1 MMFPTSSWRELEHVA
16 SERCGGGRSGTGG
29 RRVGSRAS
37 SAWLGVAIAIL
48 SAAAAGAQA
57 VDNWTSVSSGLWGTA
72 GNWSLGVPPTS
83 SNAATFNGTSGQFN
97 SITLSLSSTTGTLVF
112 SNAGGASN
120 YTFDTPGTQNTDTLT
135 ISSGITNNDA
145 GSLTFFNAT
154 TLAGT
159 QAWTNSGGALTFD
172 GKVNLGSGSTGYVL
186 TVNGAGA
193 VNIAGVVANGGTAA
207 GSLVYSGTGTL
218 TLSGANT
225 YTGGTTVGSGIVNI
239 QNNSALGTGAASVA
253 SGGTLQL
260 QGGLTN
266 VANAMTLNGTGSGSS
281 NGALESVSGANTVSG
296 AVTLGSAAEINS
308 DAGTLSITTGGI
320 TGANANL
327 TVGGAGTTSISG
339 VIATGSGTLTKT
351 GTGTLT
357 LSGANTFTG
366 ATSVNSGTLSIQS
379 NGALGTA
386 SNTAN
391 TTVAS
396 GAVLQMSNSISTTNA
411 GTLILNGTG
420 TGSGA
425 LVNVSGN
432 NTWNG
437 NVTLGSNTTIY
448 SGTAGSL
455 LTIGSASYGT
465 TLFTM
470 GANTVT
476 IAGPGNTWFNSNV
489 GVAGDTGGLIMNST
503 GTLTLYGD
511 DDFYTGATTVNSG
524 TLDLVLGPLTTG
536 YYGINGSLTI
546 GTGPSSPAAAGTV
559 IVNIQTN
566 SYANQ
571 ISPTSAVTI
580 NSDGILNVGAATST
594 GALTLNGGQ
603 VSITGG
609 IALNPTGDIT
619 SNANSA
625 HETSLISGGTLNPS
639 TGNFIVARDSTL
651 ASDLTVSSVIGGSE
665 NLTKTGNGILTLSG
679 ANTYTGATNI
689 NGGAVSVGA
698 DANLGAAPGS
708 ATANKL
714 TFNGG
719 TLDTTS
725 SFTLGSNRGVTLN
738 AGGGTF
744 SPSSGTTLTYGGIV
758 AGAGALTQAGAGT
771 LTLTG
776 ANTYTGATNLN
787 AGTLSV
793 GADANLGTAPASA
806 TANMLNFN
814 GGMLTT
820 TAGFTLNANR
830 GIAVGAAGGTLNV
843 ASGTLVFGGLI
854 TGTGSLALP
863 GTGILDLTG
872 NSLNFGG
879 SATVTSGELEVTGKL
894 PTIGTLTLGSG
905 STLFVNGSDLSI
917 GNLVISGN
925 AIIDFGSG
933 SPILN
938 AGTFTVDPGATLT
951 VEGWS
956 NAVDYFY
963 AQNWTGVTLGS
974 RGTGAETQVTF
985 NGYSSSNTAWLSYD
999 KGISPAPEPAAY
1011 GAILVGISILGV
1023 VVYRRK
1029 CSAA

>member
-1 MMFPTSSWRELEHVA
+1 MPTGSS
-16 SERCGGGRSGTGG
+16 
-29 RRVGSRAS
+29 
-37 SAWLGVAIAIL
+37 
-48 SAAAAGAQA
+48 
-57 VDNWTSVSSGLWGTA
+57 
-72 GNWSLGVPPTS
+72 
-83 SNAATFNGTSGQFN
+83 AATFNGSSGLQTAL
-97 SITLSLSSTTGTLVF
+97 TLLPSSSSGSLVF
-112 SNAGGASN
+112 AGTGGSNA
-120 YTFDTPGTQNTDTLT
+120 YTFDTLGTENADTLT
-135 ISSGITNNDA
+135 LSSGITNSDPGTVA
-145 GSLTFFNAT
+145 FYNAT
-154 TLAGT
+154 TLAGA
-159 QAWTNSGGALTFD
+159 QAWTDSGGAMTFD
-172 GKVNLGSGSTGYVL
+172 GKVNLGSGSTGYAL

-193 VNIAGVVANGGTAA
+193 VNLAGVVADGGSAA
-207 GSLVYSGTGTL
+207 GSLIYSGTGTL

-225 YTGGTTVGSGIVNI
+225 YSGGTAVSTGIVNI

-320 TGANANL
+320 TGTNTNL
-327 TVGGAGTTSISG
+327 TVGGAGNTSISG
-339 VIATGSGTLTKT
+339 VIGTGSGTLTKT
-351 GTGTLT
+351 GAGTLT

-366 ATSVNSGTLSIQS
+366 ATSVNSGILSIQS
-379 NGALGTA
+379 DDALGTA

-396 GAVLQMSNSISTTNA
+396 GAVLQMSNNITTSNM
-411 GTLILNGTG
+411 GTLILNGSG
-420 TGSGA
+420 TGLGA

-432 NTWNG
+432 NTWNN

-448 SGTAGSL
+448 SGTAGGL

-476 IAGPGNTWFNSNV
+476 IAGPGDTWFNSNV
-489 GVAGDTGGLIMNST
+489 GVAGDTGGLVMNST
-503 GTLTLYGD
+503 GTLTLYGYD
-511 DDFYTGATTVNSG
+511 DYYTGATTVNSG
-524 TLDLVLGPLTTG
+524 TVDLVLGPLTTG

-546 GTGPSSPAAAGTV
+546 GTGPANPALAGTV
-559 IVNIQTN
+559 VVNIQTD
-566 SYANQ
+566 SYSDQ

-594 GALTLNGGQ
+594 GTLTLNGGQ
-603 VSITGG
+603 VSITSG
-609 IALNPTGDIT
+609 ITLNPTGDIT
-619 SNANSA
+619 SSANSA
-625 HETSLISGGTLNPS
+625 HETSLISGGTLDPS
-639 TGNFIVARDSTL
+639 TGNFIVARDPTL

-665 NLTKTGNGILTLSG
+665 NLTKTGSGILTLSG

-689 NGGAVSVGA
+689 NGGAVSVSA

-708 ATANKL
+708 VTASKL

-725 SFTLGSNRGVTLN
+725 SFTLNSNRGVTLN

-758 AGAGALTQAGAGT
+758 AGAGALTVNGAGT
-771 LTLTG
+771 LVLSG

-787 AGTLSV
+787 GGTLSV
-793 GADANLGTAPASA
+793 GADNNLGTAPGTA

-814 GGMLTT
+814 GGTLAT
-820 TAGFTLNANR
+820 TAGFALNSNR
-830 GIAVGAAGGTLNV
+830 GITVGSAGGTLSV
-843 ASGTLVFGGLI
+843 ASGTILTYGGLI
-854 TGTGSLALP
+854 GGTGSLALP
-863 GTGILDLTG
+863 GSGTLDLTS
-872 NSLNFGG
+872 NTLDFGG

-905 STLFVNGSDLSI
+905 STLFVNGSDLSV
-917 GNLVISGN
+917 GDLVITGN

-956 NAVDYFY
+956 DAVDYFF

-974 RGTGAETQVTF
+974 SGTGAETQVTF
-985 NGYSSSNTAWLSYD
+985 SGYSSASTGWLSYD
-999 KGISPAPEPAAY
+999 HEISPAPEPAAY
-1011 GAILVGISILGV
+1011 GAVLAGICLLGV
-1023 VVYRRK
+1023 VVHRRK
-1029 CSAA
+1029 PPAA